1 MKILFVL
8 SSIPVGGM
16 EIFTVNLAKK
26 LQEFKNDVRILT
38 FKPAGEEINL
48 IVAAENK
55 IEIFSAGRLS
65 KADFSFLAKA
75 QKYMKDFNPDIIVS
89 LSGLTYFFIGLLQK
103 ISRRSIPHIIAFHSL
118 KPYDFKEKIFGW
130 MFLFFSKL
138 WKSYYLFVSDKQFAL
153 NAKYYNLS
161 KKKSFVIHNAVDT
174 DFFFRSVPPEGKKY
188 LNIIHVANIVAEKD
202 QWTMLRALEILNRN
216 FSDWKLVF
224 VGKDKINLL
233 AEFKNYLKKAN
244 LSDKINFTQC
254 TKRTELKK
262 LLSDSDIFIL
272 TSVAEALPI
281 SAIEAMSM
289 GLPCILTEVG
299 GCPEIITDGYNGY
312 LVKPKDPRAVADKI
326 SLLSENRS
334 LLKEMGSNARKTALE
349 KFNLNVCAAKYMET
363 FSAVT
368 KIPIKI

>member
-1 MKILFVL
+1 M
-8 SSIPVGGM
+8 GGL

-26 LQEFKNDVRILT
+26 LQEFKNDARILT
-38 FKPAGEEINL
+38 FKPVGEEMNL
-48 IVAAENK
+48 IATAENK
-55 IEIFSAGRLS
+55 IEIFSAGRIS
-65 KADFSFLAKA
+65 KADFSFLAEA
-75 QKYMKDFNPDIIVS
+75 QKYMKDFSPDIIVS
-89 LSGLTYFFIGLLQK
+89 LSGLTYFFIELLQK
-103 ISRRSIPHIIAFHSL
+103 ISGRSTPHIIAFHSL

-130 MFLFFSKL
+130 LFLFFSKL

-174 DFFFRSVPPEGKKY
+174 DFFFRSTPSEGKKY
-188 LNIIHVANIVAEKD
+188 LNIIHIANIVAEKD
-202 QWTMLRALEILNRN
+202 QWTMLKALEILNRN

-244 LSDKINFTQC
+244 LSDKVNFAQC
-254 TKRTELKK
+254 TERTELKK
-262 LLSDSDIFIL
+262 LLSDSDIFVL
-272 TSVAEALPI
+272 TSVAEALPV

-299 GCPEIITDGYNGY
+299 GCPEIVTDGYNGY
-312 LVKPKDPRAVADKI
+312 LAKPRDPRAVADKI
-326 SLLSENRS
+326 SFLSENRS

-349 KFNLNVCAAKYMET
+349 KFNLNVCAAKYMKMFNT
-363 FSAVT
+363 IAKT
-368 KIPIKI
+368 PDKIQ